1 MKDIYNLL
9 YEELSSNNG
18 ISVVKEEDRN
28 FVIKTMTD
36 YCYAMSKLTGRGEDF
51 YFNKIKN
58 IGLIRFSLTD
68 PDVEF
73 FSPKSHC
80 QNFNFYSEFNGKNI
94 CGIVVSD
101 EMKENRCYDLMH
113 QLTHF
118 IIETDIDNNEIR
130 NRTDFF
136 EDSNNRLKEGIVE
149 KITQDAWDIFYKNIE
164 SPGSKESRY
173 FVEYEVA
180 TVLMDVMG
188 NADFLKLI
196 VDNPTIILEKM
207 KSISYQNTNLFDYIE
222 KELEPLVPFRGKNEK
237 QSVDVYGILESVEA
251 ISDCSKQLVLKMRR

>member
-1 MKDIYNLL
+1 MFNEK
-9 YEELSSNNG
+9 LSSNNNLL
-18 ISVVKEEDRN
+18 VVKEEDRE
-28 FVIKTMTD
+28 FVIKTIND
-36 YCYAMSKLTGRGEDF
+36 YCFAMSKLTDRTEEF

-68 PDVEF
+68 PDVEL

-80 QNFNFYSEFNGKNI
+80 QNFNFYSELNGKSI

-101 EMKENRCYDLMH
+101 KHIENRSYDLMH

-130 NRTDFF
+130 NRDGFF

-149 KITQDAWDIFYKNIE
+149 KITQDAWELFYKNIE
-164 SPGSKESRY
+164 SPGSRESRY
-173 FVEYEVA
+173 FVEYAIA

-188 NADFLKLI
+188 KAEFLSLI
-196 VDNPTIILEKM
+196 VDNPTVILEKM
-207 KSISYQNTNLFDYIE
+207 KSISYQDTNLFDYIE
-222 KELEPLVPFRGKNEK
+222 KELQPLVPLRGKNEK
-237 QSVDVYGILESVEA
+237 QSIDVYSILESVEA
-251 ISDCSKQLVLKMRR
+251 ISDCSKQLVLKKRR